1 MSTSTRGPLRQASN
15 IRPGASLL
23 EMTHEMRQMSRRIE
37 EEINADASFKIE
49 LHDINNSQQQEI
61 KSSEHEMNLSDE

>member
-1 MSTSTRGPLRQASN
+1 
-15 IRPGASLL
+15 
-23 EMTHEMRQMSRRIE
+23 MTHEMRQMSRRIE